1 MSALILKCI
10 ACLTMLMDH
19 IGYHTGID
27 WLRMVGRIALPIF
40 VYLTA
45 SGYRKT
51 SDPFRYILRL
61 LAFEYNVY
69 IGLGADGNNV
79 C

>member
-27 WLRMVGRIALPIF
+27 CCVW
-40 VYLTA
+40 
-45 SGYRKT
+45 SGELHCR
-51 SDPFRYILRL
+51 SLFI
-61 LAFEYNVY
+61 
-69 IGLGADGNNV
+69 
-79 C
+79 